1 MVSKFAAAS
10 RGSPCD
16 SMALVYTY
24 VVAAVNTEH
33 IQYDTKR
40 RAVLMQQATGKSG
53 IGIFVVLADYLGD
66 VYKPARSKQCMTAS
80 ATFSRS

>member
-16 SMALVYTY
+16 STALVYTY

-40 RAVLMQQATGKSG
+40 RAVSLQQATG
-53 IGIFVVLADYLGD
+53 
-66 VYKPARSKQCMTAS
+66 
-80 ATFSRS
+80 